1 MESAGPNQRDIRK
14 GQLNRSAMEEPRPGG
29 TAFLITVSPA
39 PGKDIRKGQLNRS
52 AMEEPRPGGTA
63 FLITVTSAPGKY
75 AFSPLNTVLEYNYVT
90 FCCGNIFDYAQHS
103 G

>member
-1 MESAGPNQRDIRK
+1 MYETHADITTQHPDSSTKQNKR
-14 GQLNRSAMEEPRPGG
+14 
-29 TAFLITVSPA
+29 FLSE
-39 PGKDIRKGQLNRS
+39 DIRKGQLNRS

-75 AFSPLNTVLEYNYVT
+75 AFSPLNTIFEYDYVT